1 MCELLGMSSNHR
13 TTINLSLT
21 TLAQRGENPKLHG
34 DGWGVAF
41 YEGNDVRLIKDSGEA
56 KNSQWVELIKAQ
68 EIHSHDVIAHIRKST
83 IGEVSYRNTHPF
95 IRELCGRVH
104 TFAHNG
110 TLKDIAKNALY
121 KSTYY
126 RPVGTTDSEY
136 AFCLLM
142 DRMKVIW
149 KENDHIPSLE
159 SRMEIIKQ
167 FTDDMKKLGTLNF
180 LYSDGETLFAHG
192 HQRHDPITEKV
203 EWPGL
208 HYVQVICDR
217 RESGFEESSKS
228 SISLKG
234 VNDIV
239 TLFASVPLNEDNW
252 RPLEEGQIMAVT
264 KGEIKVSAS

>member
-56 KNSQWVELIKAQ
+56 KNSPWVDLIKAQ
-68 EIHSHDVIAHIRKST
+68 EIHSHDIIAHIRKST

-110 TLKDIAKNALY
+110 TLKDIQSNTHY
-121 KSTYY
+121 SSTQY

-136 AFCLLM
+136 AFCILM
-142 DRMKVIW
+142 DKMKDIW
-149 KENDHIPSLE
+149 KKKNHVPHLK
-159 SRMEIIKQ
+159 SRMEIIKE
-167 FTDDMKKLGTLNF
+167 FTHDMKKLGTLNF

-192 HQRHDPITEKV
+192 HQRHDPITERV

-208 HYVQVICDR
+208 HYLQVICDR
-217 RESGFEESSKS
+217 KERGFVESNKTG
-228 SISLKG
+228 IALKG
-234 VNDIV
+234 DNDIV
-239 TLFASVPLNEDNW
+239 TLFASVPLNDDNW
-252 RPLEEGQIMAVT
+252 HPLAEGQIMAVT
-264 KGEIKVSAS
+264 KGEIRSSAA